1 MSQILLAVQSFD
13 HATAHS
19 FAVAL
24 IHPAVITQPRRHRPR
39 SFAVLNARIV
49 LFTVATLFYTS
60 AFDASVV
67 YEAVVVGYF
76 WQLDQS
82 AAVEGQH
89 AQSRLLHDVIR
100 SRLAFASAINISLN
114 GLNHVHV
121 SRHWRWRKAKAG
133 TLLSCCIHC
142 CAFCSFCT
150 YVHFSISTHLLKKR
164 ICPCN
169 ATVGHFAL

>member
-19 FAVAL
+19 FAVTL

-49 LFTVATLFYTS
+49 LFTVATLFHTS

-100 SRLAFASAINISLN
+100 SRLAFASAINIRLS

-121 SRHWRWRKAKAG
+121 CPVTGGGEKQKQEHCHVAYI
-133 TLLSCCIHC
+133 LLIL
-142 CAFCSFCT
+142 
-150 YVHFSISTHLLKKR
+150 YVHFSISTHLLEKR

-169 ATVGHFAL
+169 ATV